1 MKIAIV
7 GPGALGCLLA
17 ARLLAAGE
25 DACLV
30 DYRPD
35 RVRLLSRQGVRL
47 EALDGTETVLRI
59 PIGLAGDITARDL
72 AIVTVKTYRTA
83 AAALALP
90 RLLAPGGIALTLQ
103 NGLGNLE
110 EMAKVVGWEP
120 LAAGVT
126 YLGVIR
132 RDEGVV
138 VPAGQGPTFLGG
150 PQGSRVTQPALEEV
164 AQLFRRAGLE
174 CRVRTDIEGLLWEKL
189 QVNVAINPLTAILRV
204 PNGALL
210 DLPEAWQLSL
220 AAAREAAAVARAA
233 GFTLPEPLADRL
245 RRVCTAT
252 ATNLSSML
260 QDILA
265 GRPTEIEALNGQ
277 VAARGAALSVPTPT
291 NDLLTKL
298 VRSLEQSAPRRVG

>member
-17 ARLLAAGE
+17 ARLFAAGE
-25 DACLV
+25 DVCLV

-35 RVRLLSRQGVRL
+35 RVRLLSQQGIRL
-47 EALDGTETVLRI
+47 EASPGRETVMRI

-138 VPAGQGPTFLGG
+138 VPAGQGPTFLGA
-150 PQGSRVTQPALEEV
+150 PQGSRVTRPTLEEV
-164 AQLFRRAGLE
+164 AQRFGRAGLE
-174 CRVRTDIEGLLWEKL
+174 CGVRADIEALLCEKL

-204 PNGALL
+204 PNGMLL
-210 DLPEAWQLSL
+210 DLPEAWQVSL
-220 AAAREAAAVARAA
+220 AAAREAAAVAQAA
-233 GFTLPEPLADRL
+233 GFTLPEPLEDRL

-252 ATNLSSML
+252 AANRSSML

-298 VRSLEQSAPRRVG
+298 VRSLEQSVPRRVG